1 MSLFDGVLNA
11 LGGEKG
17 AMADLQELAGHFGN
31 GGLENVVSK
40 FQAGGLGEVVQSWV
54 GTGANLPVSPE
65 QLEQILGSEQVTKV
79 ASALGIDTS
88 QLATALPGLIN
99 HLTPDGQIPQGGI
112 SDILGQLTSNGG
124 LESALGSL
132 FKS

>member
-17 AMADLQELAGHFGN
+17 AMADLQELAGHFGD
-31 GGLENVVSK
+31 GGLENIVSK
-40 FQAGGLGEVVQSWV
+40 FHAGGLGEVVQSWV

-65 QLEQILGSEQVTKV
+65 QLEQVLGSEQVTKV

-99 HLTPDGQIPQGGI
+99 HLTPNGQMPQGGI
-112 SDILGQLTSNGG
+112 NDILGQLTGNGG
-124 LESALGSL
+124 LESALGGL
-132 FKS
+132 FKT